1 MKYLITTEGTNTP
14 FYTQWFEPE
23 KHFNKDLG
31 MVVYDL
37 YEELYTTDGITWN
50 EISVKHLLN

>member
-37 YEELYTTDGITWN
+37 YEELYTTDGVTWN
-50 EISVKHLLN
+50 EILVDHL